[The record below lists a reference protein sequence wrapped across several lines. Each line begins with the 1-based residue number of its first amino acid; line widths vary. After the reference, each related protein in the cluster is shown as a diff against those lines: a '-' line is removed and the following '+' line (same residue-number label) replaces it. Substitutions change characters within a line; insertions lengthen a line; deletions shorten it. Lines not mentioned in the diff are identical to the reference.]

1 MKLLS
6 ILFILNIMTIITDKS
21 QNINTIYF
29 GGGCFWCVEAVF
41 EDVKGVIEVV
51 SGYAGGEIK
60 NPSYREV
67 SSGKTKHAEVCKVTY
82 DSKKIS
88 LEQLLEIFFLTH
100 DPTTLNRQGNDKG
113 EHYRSIILFNNQVE
127 KDIIKEYI
135 TYLDTDIFDDKIVT
149 KTELFRDFYKAE
161 DYHQGYYKL
170 NKDQQYCKVII
181 SPKIIKARE
190 KLNKYYK
197 K

>member
-6 ILFILNIMTIITDKS
+6 ILFILNIMNMITDKT
-21 QNINTIYF
+21 QDINTIYF

-51 SGYAGGEIK
+51 NGYAGGEIK

-67 SSGKTKHAEVCKVTY
+67 SSGKTKHAEVCKITY
-82 DSKKIS
+82 DSNKIS

-100 DPTTLNRQGNDKG
+100 DPTTLNRQGNDRG
-113 EHYRSIILFNNQVE
+113 EHYRSIILYNNQLEEEVIRE
-127 KDIIKEYI
+127 FI
-135 TYLDTDIFDDKIVT
+135 TYLDNVIFDKTIVT
-149 KTELFRDFYKAE
+149 KTKLLRQFYKAE

-170 NKDQQYCKVII
+170 NKDQQYCKVVI
-181 SPKIIKARE
+181 SPKIMKARE

>member
-1 MKLLS
+1 
-6 ILFILNIMTIITDKS
+6 MTIITDKS

-60 NPSYREV
+60 NPSYLEV
-67 SSGKTKHAEVCKVTY
+67 SSGKTKHAEVCKITY
-82 DSKKIS
+82 DTKKIS
-88 LEQLLEIFFLTH
+88 LEELLEIFFLTH
-100 DPTTLNRQGNDKG
+100 DPTTLNRQGNDIGK
-113 EHYRSIILFNNQVE
+113 HYRSIILFNNQLE
-127 KDIIKEYI
+127 EDIIKENI
-135 TYLDTDIFDDKIVT
+135 KYLDNHVFDNRIVT
-149 KTELFRDFYKAE
+149 ETELFSEFYKAE

-181 SPKIIKARE
+181 SPKVVKARE
-190 KLNKYYK
+190 NLNKYYK
-197 K
+197 R